1 MRSVTLYNGV
11 KMPMIGYGTLQ
22 ITDPAQCEQ
31 CVGDALACGYRLID
45 TAAVYGNERAV
56 GAAVGQSG
64 IARKELFIT
73 TKLWVQDAGY
83 DSTLKAFDTSIKNL
97 GLDYVDLYLIHQL
110 FGDYYGAWRAME
122 RLYAEGAVR
131 AIGVSNFFPDR
142 LVDLCMNQEIKPMV
156 NQMEIHPFYQQIKAL
171 KVMQAYGVTPQAW
184 GPLSEAQKNIFQY
197 KTLVKI
203 SEKHKKA
210 TAQVIL
216 RWHDQRGI
224 PTIPKTIHKERMT
237 ENLDIYDFTL
247 SEKEMEAI
255 TAMDLGHSEIID
267 HRCFCTARQ
276 LNSVKIH
283 D

>member
-1 MRSVTLYNGV
+1 
-11 KMPMIGYGTLQ
+11 
-22 ITDPAQCEQ
+22 
-31 CVGDALACGYRLID
+31 
-45 TAAVYGNERAV
+45 
-56 GAAVGQSG
+56 
-64 IARKELFIT
+64 
-73 TKLWVQDAGY
+73 
-83 DSTLKAFDTSIKNL
+83 
-97 GLDYVDLYLIHQL
+97 
-110 FGDYYGAWRAME
+110 
-122 RLYAEGAVR
+122 
-131 AIGVSNFFPDR
+131 
-142 LVDLCMNQEIKPMV
+142 MNQEIKPMV
-156 NQMEIHPFYQQIKAL
+156 NQMEIHPFYQQIEVL

-203 SEKHKKA
+203 SEKHKKT

-237 ENLDIYDFTL
+237 ENLNIYDFTL